1 MIDAGKTGP
10 FIAQCRKEK
19 HWTQKQLGEA
29 LGVSDRAV
37 SKWKTGR
44 SLPDISLIEPICALL
59 EISVSEFL
67 AGRKIRPEKYRE
79 ETEHLLIRTIGENQL
94 FGFQIVIHLL
104 ELVCILTFSLP
115 FLLNRDRF
123 LPGCNAINILCWMI
137 AAVLTGIL
145 WYLDR
150 HLPARK
156 YRFSNPWIEGGA
168 GGCQFAIIMFVN
180 LSISG
185 KAYTPQDISMADK
198 TFIAVLLMVGL
209 ASVTAVRVHASRV
222 RRKEWTQEVKGINNH
237 YDRM

>member
-1 MIDAGKTGP
+1 MIDASKTGP

-37 SKWKTGR
+37 SKWETGR
-44 SLPDISLIEPICALL
+44 SLPDISLVEPICAMF

-67 AGRKIRPEKYRE
+67 AGRKICPEEYRE

-123 LPGCNAINILCWMI
+123 LPECNAANILCWML

-145 WYLDR
+145 WYLDKN
-150 HLPARK
+150 LPARK
-156 YRFSNPWIEGGA
+156 YRFSNPWIEGAA
-168 GGCQFAIIMFVN
+168 GGCQFAIIMLVN

-185 KAYTPQDISMADK
+185 KAYTPQDIPMTDK
-198 TFIAVLLMVGL
+198 TFVAVFLVAGL
-209 ASVTAVRVHASRV
+209 ASVIAVRVLASRV
-222 RRKEWTQEVKGINNH
+222 RRKEWTQKNQ
-237 YDRM
+237 